1 MNESKVINLVDHIE
15 KNGQVNSFEKEVKK
29 PIPKVTLTKRVYSFI
44 IDIAC
49 IFTVH
54 AAIVVAYAAF
64 ITDFYYSLSQA
75 SKVELLVLPIGA
87 QLALFMASYI
97 GYFMFTQ
104 VTMDGQTIG
113 QKVYNLKVCDA
124 NGSKK
129 DDLKT
134 IALRTIAYTAYYFGL
149 GVFQILFFANKEKRT
164 FADTFSKSYIQ
175 TEYTDSNEES
185 GEVIQIE
192 IESLK
197 SVG

>member
-1 MNESKVINLVDHIE
+1 MNESKVINLVDHLE
-15 KNGQVNSFEKEVKK
+15 KNNQLNSFENEASK
-29 PIPKVTLTKRVYSFI
+29 PTSKVTLTKRVYSFI

-87 QLALFMASYI
+87 QLALFMTSYI

-113 QKVYNLKVCDA
+113 QKVYNLKVCDV

-129 DDLKT
+129 DDIKT
-134 IALRTIAYTAYYFGL
+134 ITLRTIAYTAYYFGL
-149 GVFQILFFANKEKRT
+149 GFFQILFFANKEKRT
-164 FADTFSKSYIQ
+164 FADTFSKSYIR
-175 TEYTDSNEES
+175 TEYTDNNEES